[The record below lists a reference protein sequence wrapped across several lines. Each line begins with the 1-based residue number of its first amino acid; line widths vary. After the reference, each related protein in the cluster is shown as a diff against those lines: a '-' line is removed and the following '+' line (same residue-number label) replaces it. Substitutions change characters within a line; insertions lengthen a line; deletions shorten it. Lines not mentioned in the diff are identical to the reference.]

1 MAFVID
7 GASIAAA
14 MSKRRVHVQIAGA
27 GVAALEA
34 ALALQA
40 LAADEVSVEL
50 VAPEAEFTYRPL
62 AVAEPFGVGEVKR
75 FPLSGLVDA
84 AGAHLR
90 AGSVAG
96 VDAEQKLV
104 TLADGQELGYDVLLL
119 ALGARPRE
127 AVAGALTFRGPQDS
141 AALSTLLDKTT
152 AGEVRRIAFTVP
164 LGASWPLPLYELAI
178 LTAEYM
184 VAHGTRGV
192 GIVLVTP
199 EDQPLALFGPAASGA
214 VSELLA
220 TREISVETSAA
231 RRVRKFGRGG
241 FAGKSRTGDQR
252 HFCRT
257 LAERGQW
264 RAIRA
269 VYEQSTV
276 MFQCAPARRR
286 RRGPRP
292 SSVPGFCRPDA
303 RPFEGERAAALVCGS
318 FRNVKRSR
326 KVHRFPQSK
335 SAPL

>member
-127 AVAGALTFRGPQDS
+127 AVAGALTFRGLQDS

-276 MFQCAPARRR
+276 MFQCAPARR
-286 RRGPRP
+286 
-292 SSVPGFCRPDA
+292 
-303 RPFEGERAAALVCGS
+303 
-318 FRNVKRSR
+318 
-326 KVHRFPQSK
+326 
-335 SAPL
+335 